1 MLLKL
6 LFLFAALKVH
16 DIKSDPFHATLVYC
30 LPILIVSLF
39 SGVPFLSLLVGAVI
53 MVCVSLVYFVL
64 LTKFNKGIDHYVIMS
79 LGGLL
84 LVLFI

>member
-1 MLLKL
+1 MLIKL
-6 LFLFAALKVH
+6 FFLFVALKVH
-16 DIKSDPFHATLVYC
+16 DLKSNPFHATMAYC
-30 LPILIVSLF
+30 IPILIVSLF
-39 SGVPFLSLLVGAVI
+39 SGAPFLSLLVGSVI

-64 LTKFNKGIDHYVIMS
+64 LTKFNKGVDYYVIMS